1 MTQERRRCLD
11 AILRFLSAAMISQ
24 SEQLRHFRSNYL
36 NLIILPTEACN
47 FRCTYCYETF
57 ENKKM
62 PLPVVNGI
70 KSLIDRRGAE
80 LDELEISWFGGE
92 PLLAFDVISEISK
105 HALDAGKTAG
115 FTFRSGMTTNGYFL
129 NQHRLSQCLDHKI
142 DFFQISLDGNPD
154 EHNASRKLAS
164 GDGTF
169 DRIWSNLIAM
179 KDTRAEFVVLLRLHY
194 TMENFISVGQ
204 FARRIRDEFGDDRR
218 FRYHFHHVA
227 RLGGPND
234 ESITIVSEQDQ
245 KEIEAHLWDASGLSR
260 LSDQDET
267 YVCYAA
273 KGNSLVIRSTGRLAK
288 CTVALNDTCNDIG
301 WISENGE
308 ISVEQRKY
316 QRWIAPLVEA
326 DWDNV
331 SCPLPLVVQQAA
343 LDGAH

>member
-1 MTQERRRCLD
+1 
-11 AILRFLSAAMISQ
+11 MISQ

-57 ENKKM
+57 ENRKM
-62 PLPVVNGI
+62 PRPVVNGI
-70 KSLIDRRGAE
+70 RSLIDRRGE
-80 LDELEISWFGGE
+80 DLDELEISWFGGE
-92 PLLAFDVISEISK
+92 PLLALDVIAEISK
-105 HALDAGKTAG
+105 HAVDLAGSKH

-129 NQHRLSQCLDHKI
+129 DQDRLSRCLDHKI
-142 DFFQISLDGNPD
+142 DFFQISLDGNLD

-169 DRIWSNLIAM
+169 ERIWSNLMAM
-179 KDTRAEFVVLLRLHY
+179 KATHAEFTVLLRLHY
-194 TMENFISVGQ
+194 TLENFVSIGQ
-204 FARRIRDEFGDDRR
+204 FARRICDVFGEDQR
-218 FRYHFHHVA
+218 FRYFFHHIA

-234 ESITIVSEQDQ
+234 EGITVVSEEDQ

-260 LSDQDET
+260 PVDEDDH

-288 CTVALNDTCNDIG
+288 CTVALNDSYNDIG
-301 WISENGE
+301 WINENGE
-308 ISVEQRKY
+308 ICVDQKKY

-326 DWDNV
+326 DWENV
-331 SCPLPLVVQQAA
+331 GCPLPSVVQQAE
-343 LDGAH
+343 LDAAS